1 MIEKKKETFNK
12 RNLGNALCHASQVA
26 YSRGWKVLE
35 FFVKINDLALF
46 ISDLEYSG
54 FDWKV

>member
-1 MIEKKKETFNK
+1 MHGVMLHKWHIH
-12 RNLGNALCHASQVA
+12 G
-26 YSRGWKVLE
+26 GWKVLE